1 MTEAKKNPRKGPKR
15 ATADY
20 LEKSALYYLGRYA
33 ASSAH
38 LKRLLLAKVARSAR
52 FHGTDAEAGA
62 AAVEQLIVRLIRIG
76 LLDDAAYAAARARS
90 LQRRGASARAT
101 RGKLAQK
108 GLDPELIARALA
120 GLGDESREPE
130 LSAALAFAR
139 RRGLGPYRQAGER
152 REKRERDLAALGR
165 QGFDLD
171 LARRVIDAPD
181 LADLE
186 AEANETPG

>member
-1 MTEAKKNPRKGPKR
+1 MNEAKGKPRRGPKK

-20 LEKSALYYLGRYA
+20 LEKSALYYLDRYA

-38 LKRLLLAKVARSAR
+38 LKRLLLAKVSRSAR
-52 FHGTDAEAGA
+52 FHGTDAQAGA
-62 AAVEQLIVRLIRIG
+62 AAVEQLIARLIRVG

-90 LQRRGASARAT
+90 LHRRGASARAT

-108 GLDPELIARALA
+108 GLAPELIDRAMADLD
-120 GLGDESREPE
+120 GESPEPE
-130 LSAALAFAR
+130 LNAALAFAR
-139 RRGLGPYRQAGER
+139 RRRLGPYRPAGER
-152 REKRERDLAALGR
+152 TERRERDLAALGR

-186 AEANETPG
+186 AKVRGA

>member
-1 MTEAKKNPRKGPKR
+1 MTEAKRNPRKSPKK
-15 ATADY
+15 ATPDY

-62 AAVEQLIVRLIRIG
+62 EAVEQLIVRLIQIG

-90 LQRRGASARAT
+90 LHRRGTSARAT

-108 GLDPELIARALA
+108 GLDPALIDQALA
-120 GLGDESREPE
+120 GLGEESAEPE
-130 LSAALAFAR
+130 LKAALAFAR
-139 RRGLGPYRQAGER
+139 RRRLGPYRQTAER
-152 REKRERDLAALGR
+152 AERRERDLAALGR

-171 LARRVIDAPD
+171 LARRVIDTQD

-186 AEANETPG
+186 SELGGS